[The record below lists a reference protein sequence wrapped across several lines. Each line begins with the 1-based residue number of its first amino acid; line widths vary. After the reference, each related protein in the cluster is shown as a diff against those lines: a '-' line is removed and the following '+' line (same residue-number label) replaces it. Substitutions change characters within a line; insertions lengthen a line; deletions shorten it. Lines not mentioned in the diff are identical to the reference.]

1 MNDRQEMLQLAK
13 ELAYQAGA
21 AILSVYRNE
30 FDVVFKADESPLTQ
44 ADLKA
49 HKIICEGIRSH
60 YPDHMVLSEEG
71 NHDFMGPTIEA
82 LWVVD
87 PLDGTKEF
95 VKENDEFTVNIAFV
109 EKGDVVMG
117 VVYAPVQ
124 DELYYAIKGN
134 GAYLMHGTKRE
145 RLHVSDRVGEIK
157 LLISRSHQ
165 PERSKRLVDDHGNR
179 FESVTAMGSSMKGC
193 QIAAGR
199 FDAYYNFGR
208 TMKWDTC
215 AMQIIV
221 EEAGGTLRRL
231 DGQPIDY
238 LDQDLV
244 NRGFY
249 ILNREENN
257 ILGVLGDHA

>member
-1 MNDRQEMLQLAK
+1 MNDLHEMLKLAK
-13 ELAYQAGA
+13 NLAYKAGD
-21 AILSVYRNE
+21 AILSVYHNE
-30 FDVVFKADESPLTQ
+30 FDVVFKEDESPLTQ

-49 HKIICEGIRSH
+49 HKIICDGIRTH
-60 YPDHMVLSEEG
+60 YPDDKVLSEEG
-71 NHDFMGPTIEA
+71 NHDFMSPTIEA

-109 EKGDVVMG
+109 EKGEVVMG

-124 DELYYAIKGN
+124 DELYYAIRGG
-134 GAYLMHGTKRE
+134 GAHLQQGKKLE
-145 RLHVSDRVGEIK
+145 ELHVSNRVEEIK

-165 PERSKRLVDDHGNR
+165 PERSKRLVDDLGNR

-221 EEAGGTLRRL
+221 EEAGGTLKRL

-238 LDQDLV
+238 LADDLV

-257 ILGVLGDHA
+257 ILGVLGNHA